1 MNHESLHRP
10 SRAAA
15 YGLVLLAGCSS
26 PMGPPVSELA
36 EEINATYY
44 WKPSTVSA
52 GDTLRVTFRKRAEWN
67 QDVKVHLDGSASFL
81 SISAMPVAGM
91 SLQDLDDTLTEAY
104 SRIVPEPDISVGIFE
119 EAPRTFAVMGEVLA
133 PGQFELPADHPLTL
147 FEALAQ
153 AAGPN
158 RRTAWMSNTQI
169 IRWVPELGR
178 LQSFVVDARPK
189 HWFDGEPVLVQPF
202 DVIYIPNTKV
212 DRVAIWIDNYI
223 RRMIPFPYLFPR
235 FPL

>member
-1 MNHESLHRP
+1 MNHEQLQRP
-10 SRAAA
+10 PRVAA
-15 YGLVLLAGCSS
+15 YALALLAGCSS
-26 PMGPPVSELA
+26 PMGPPVFELA
-36 EEINATYY
+36 EEINSTYY

-52 GDTLRVTFRKRAEWN
+52 GDLLRVTFRKRAEWN
-67 QDVKVHLDGSASFL
+67 QDVQVHLDGSASFL

-91 SLQDLDDTLTEAY
+91 TLQDLDDTLTEAY
-104 SRIVPEPDISVGIFE
+104 SRIVPEPDISVGITE
-119 EAPRTFAVMGEVLA
+119 EAPRTYAVMGEVLA
-133 PGQFELPADHPLTL
+133 PGQFELPTDRALTL
-147 FEALAQ
+147 IEAIAQ
-153 AAGPN
+153 ASGPN

-169 IRWVPELGR
+169 IRWVPERGR

-189 HWFDGEPVLVQPF
+189 HWFGGEPVLVQPF

-235 FPL
+235 FPI